1 MEKPVNVAELK
12 ATLSRHLKKVK
23 RGEEVLITER
33 GKPIAW
39 IVPYSRAGTIPD
51 EYAELIR
58 TGQMRPP
65 RKRQPDEFW
74 DEPLVPDPDDSV
86 LKALLEERESGR

>member
-12 ATLSRHLKKVK
+12 ATLSSHLKTVK
-23 RGEEVLITER
+23 RGEEILITKP

-39 IVPYSRAGTIPD
+39 IVLYGRAGTIPD
-51 EYAELIR
+51 EHAELIR

-65 RKRQPDEFW
+65 RKRQPDQVW

-86 LKALLEERESGR
+86 LKALLEERESGW